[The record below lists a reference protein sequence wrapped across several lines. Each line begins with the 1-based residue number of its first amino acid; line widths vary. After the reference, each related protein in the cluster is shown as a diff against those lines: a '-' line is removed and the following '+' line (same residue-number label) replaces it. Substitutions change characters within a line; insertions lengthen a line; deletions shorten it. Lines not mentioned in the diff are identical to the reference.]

1 MTTSSGY
8 IGEYNFGFDYVK
20 AIAQLYGI
28 DHSYFI
34 SAEGLDIQGMDAEKI
49 LREAIKNLK

>member
-20 AIAQLYGI
+20 AIAQLCGI

-34 SAEGLDIQGMDAEKI
+34 CAEGLDIQGMDAEKI